1 MTPARQRPWIPFA
14 LSAALHAVIVALAIR
29 LAGALPTEAPEE
41 RARPDA
47 NAPKREVRMVY
58 VTPPLAPPPPPP
70 TVAPP
75 PPPPQ
80 PVTPPTPAVT
90 PPPEKAQ
97 TTPQPDAN
105 APPEAKPSEG
115 PEPADDKP
123 PEPER
128 AGTSDASPPTAPLA
142 TREAMMESEA
152 KRIFGTPKKYTRE
165 GVGPRASRPME
176 AYLPDH
182 PEKCI
187 RTAQRDSTGQPQYGT
202 AVGRI
207 YRQDNGRPLSGAHLQ
222 MLGTPYV
229 AFTDGTGEY
238 HFRFDMSL
246 VDNCRTQYVRVT
258 AAGYESRLLV
268 LVVGANARSEDV
280 ALRPK

>member
-1 MTPARQRPWIPFA
+1 
-14 LSAALHAVIVALAIR
+14 
-29 LAGALPTEAPEE
+29 
-41 RARPDA
+41 
-47 NAPKREVRMVY
+47 
-58 VTPPLAPPPPPP
+58 
-70 TVAPP
+70 
-75 PPPPQ
+75 
-80 PVTPPTPAVT
+80 VTPPTPAAT

-115 PEPADDKP
+115 REPTDDKP

-128 AGTSDASPPTAPLA
+128 SGAPDVSPPTAPLA
-142 TREAMMESEA
+142 TRERMMESEA

-187 RTAQRDSTGQPQYGT
+187 RTAARDSTGQPQYGT
-202 AVGRI
+202 AVGKI

-258 AAGYESRLLV
+258 AEGYESRLLV
-268 LVVGANARSEDV
+268 LIVGLNAVSEDV
-280 ALRPK
+280 ALRRR